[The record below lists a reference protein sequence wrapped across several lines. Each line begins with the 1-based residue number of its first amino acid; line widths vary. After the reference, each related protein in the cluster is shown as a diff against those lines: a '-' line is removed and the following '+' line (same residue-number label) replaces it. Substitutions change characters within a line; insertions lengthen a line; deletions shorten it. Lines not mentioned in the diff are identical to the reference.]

1 MVNRM
6 PDQLRKRPRDPNQLA
21 KLVVDVAAGAVE
33 DKDEDRDQGKNPHA
47 VAFRSA

>member
-1 MVNRM
+1 M
-6 PDQLRKRPRDPNQLA
+6 PTRSSTRPRDPNQLA